1 MGLRHAE
8 IVASMQK
15 LKRRKY
21 ANLVRT
27 VRLRTMSVIGEAN
40 EYEANIAPGVSVV
53 TGGNGAGKT
62 TMLRG
67 LGSLM
72 PDNRIDWPDRLESV
86 VVEGEST
93 AGPWRV
99 HSSSSGGE
107 VDTRTISGNLPNVVF
122 IDPSEESLEV
132 RRLLQKDPNARDL
145 VEGIDPYELNGEWL
159 DHASRILRRKYDS
172 ISVFEVE
179 GVSGDRVIPWVRVA
193 AGPIEYDLLNMG
205 RGELSALYL
214 IWRLNQVDKDSI
226 VVIDEPELGL
236 AAYSQARLMET
247 LCYLSANQG
256 IHFIITAHAP
266 DMYLALEGEP
276 VTILSALP
284 SPSGNGPMPA
294 LQAAHALRAPA
305 RSMLAIFVEDVV
317 AACMLRSLLR
327 DLEPVLLDSIE
338 IFSSEDGESSLSRVY
353 SNFIEGDRK
362 QRKLRLFTV
371 LDGDQR
377 PKNPETGAFADG
389 AYLPGWEAPEA
400 VLEST
405 ISNVLTFEPK
415 LDLQPFV
422 GDRFSFISAL
432 EKAHGSDHHDWF
444 VEVAEAFSGYAATC
458 DSLVRICLRDSSFYA
473 DSETL
478 VKSIREKLNF

>member
-1 MGLRHAE
+1 
-8 IVASMQK
+8 MQK

-86 VVEGEST
+86 VVEGERQRAMART
-93 AGPWRV
+93 L
-99 HSSSSGGE
+99 SSSGGE

-214 IWRLNQVDKDSI
+214 I
-226 VVIDEPELGL
+226 
-236 AAYSQARLMET
+236 
-247 LCYLSANQG
+247 
-256 IHFIITAHAP
+256 
-266 DMYLALEGEP
+266 
-276 VTILSALP
+276 
-284 SPSGNGPMPA
+284 
-294 LQAAHALRAPA
+294 
-305 RSMLAIFVEDVV
+305 
-317 AACMLRSLLR
+317 
-327 DLEPVLLDSIE
+327 
-338 IFSSEDGESSLSRVY
+338 
-353 SNFIEGDRK
+353 
-362 QRKLRLFTV
+362 
-371 LDGDQR
+371 
-377 PKNPETGAFADG
+377 
-389 AYLPGWEAPEA
+389 
-400 VLEST
+400 
-405 ISNVLTFEPK
+405 
-415 LDLQPFV
+415 
-422 GDRFSFISAL
+422 
-432 EKAHGSDHHDWF
+432 
-444 VEVAEAFSGYAATC
+444 
-458 DSLVRICLRDSSFYA
+458 
-473 DSETL
+473 
-478 VKSIREKLNF
+478 